1 MTKAKAKR
9 ITLKSALKRMAI
21 TCRYVVLSM
30 LIGAIA
36 VASALFLSLFFV
48 TLLIIFFFIFITAIS
63 TDKYDD
69 EAFIGVGAGLSI
81 SVAITLIYLAPM
93 L

>member
-9 ITLKSALKRMAI
+9 ITLKSVAI
-21 TCRYVVLSM
+21 SFLYFVLAI

-36 VASALFLSLFFV
+36 VASALFLSLFV
-48 TLLIIFFFIFITAIS
+48 TLLILFFFIFITGIA

-69 EAFIGVGAGLSI
+69 EAFIGVGAGLII
-81 SVAITLIYLAPM
+81 SVTITLIYLAPM

>member
-9 ITLKSALKRMAI
+9 ITLKSALKSMAI
-21 TCRYVVLSM
+21 TFLYFVLSM

-36 VASALFLSLFFV
+36 VASALFISLGG
-48 TLLIIFFFIFITAIS
+48 TLLILFFFVFITAIA
-63 TDKYDD
+63 TDKYDN
-69 EAFIGVGAGLSI
+69 EAFIGIGAGLSI

>member
-9 ITLKSALKRMAI
+9 ITLKSALKSMAI
-21 TCRYVVLSM
+21 TFLYFVLSM

-36 VASALFLSLFFV
+36 VASALFLSLFG

-69 EAFIGVGAGLSI
+69 EAFIGTLAGLSI